1 MEELEFAVKKLQK
14 EPNQKD
20 SIKVAEEFLERY
32 ISDDKFR
39 AIHFKSQTDQK
50 NNAKLI
56 EFRIAG
62 GEDYHLDFQKVF
74 KAVVRYA
81 TTMIAGHSDEYDKE
95 YARALFRLLN
105 KATQL
110 CCTKDVEEVEN
121 LKTRFD
127 DISGQ
132 SLLTH
137 QKQLLVQTD
146 I

>member
-1 MEELEFAVKKLQK
+1 
-14 EPNQKD
+14 
-20 SIKVAEEFLERY
+20 
-32 ISDDKFR
+32 
-39 AIHFKSQTDQK
+39 
-50 NNAKLI
+50 
-56 EFRIAG
+56 
-62 GEDYHLDFQKVF
+62 
-74 KAVVRYA
+74 
-81 TTMIAGHSDEYDKE
+81 MIAGHSDEYDKE

-110 CCTKDVEEVEN
+110 QSKDVEEVEN

-127 DISGQ
+127 DISVN

>member
-1 MEELEFAVKKLQK
+1 MINLEQ
-14 EPNQKD
+14 
-20 SIKVAEEFLERY
+20 Y
-32 ISDDKFR
+32 IQS
-39 AIHFKSQTDQK
+39 STDQK

-62 GEDYHLDFQKVF
+62 GEDYPRFLKYLNQLLDMQPNDCW
-74 KAVVRYA
+74 
-81 TTMIAGHSDEYDKE
+81 SPDEYDKE

-110 CCTKDVEEVEN
+110 QSKDVEEVEN

-127 DISGQ
+127 DIRSIIVDT
-132 SLLTH
+132 S
-137 QKQLLVQTD
+137 KQLLVQTD